1 MSKKLINNLK
11 AVKNLETIGRPDG
24 AWVLS
29 NREILM
35 GQINP
40 QSKKVDFQPSKYYYQ
55 YFHETFQQKFLRP
68 AFMAM
73 LVFGAYFGYSAFNLT
88 AKASLPGEAM
98 YPIKVLGEK
107 LQMATTFGDE
117 GRVKLKMDFISR
129 RGDELQQIARKVE
142 DPKVKSEKIS
152 ATVKQIT
159 EDVKDVKTQ
168 IDKMTIDASA
178 VALIST
184 AKVVDDKTLKVEK
197 DIVDVHTSLPTEV
210 KKDVAK
216 DVKEAIAQTEVTGTQ
231 ALTVMVVKS
240 NEKEVKDA
248 NQAVTDK
255 ELTTRVSDRIKNM
268 EIAVEAATLEVNKIA
283 TGTTAVIMGKTTQVS
298 SSTSDSIT
306 TTTLK
311 NAVEAVSQQ
320 PQAAQDAVDEAKTL
334 LDKKDF
340 SSALLKIVEGKNI
353 AAEVFEKAPL
363 LDAQIKI
370 EIVSSTA
377 STATTSAVIQ

>member
-1 MSKKLINNLK
+1 MINNLK
-11 AVKNLETIGRPDG
+11 AVKNLETIGRPEA

-35 GQINP
+35 SQINP
-40 QSKKVDFQPSKYYYQ
+40 QDKKIEENSLTKYYYQ
-55 YFHETFQQKFLRP
+55 YFSEMLQFKVLRP
-68 AFMAM
+68 ALMAVF
-73 LVFGAYFGYSAFNLT
+73 VFGAYFGYSAITLT
-88 AKASLPGEAM
+88 AQASLPGEAM

-117 GRVKLKMDFISR
+117 GKVKLKMDFISR
-129 RGDELQQIARKVE
+129 RGDELQQIARTPE
-142 DPKVKSEKIS
+142 DPMVKSVKIS

-178 VALIST
+178 ASLIST

-197 DIVDVHTSLPTEV
+197 DIVDVHTSLSTEV
-210 KKDVAK
+210 KKEVAK

-231 ALTVMVVKS
+231 ALSVMVSKS
-240 NEKEVKDA
+240 GEKEVKDA
-248 NQAVTDK
+248 NQAVSDK
-255 ELTTRVSDRIKNM
+255 ELVARVGDRIKNM
-268 EIAVEAATLEVNKIA
+268 EIAVEAAASEVNKIA
-283 TGTTAVIMGKTTQVS
+283 TGTAAIIMDKVTMVS
-298 SSTSDSIT
+298 SSTSASLT

-311 NAVEAVSQQ
+311 DAMQAVSDQ
-320 PQAAQDAVDEAKTL
+320 PKAAQDAVDEAKNL

-353 AAEVFEKAPL
+353 AADVFEKAPL
-363 LDAQIKI
+363 LDAQIRT

-377 STATTSAVIQ
+377 TSTAVK

>member
-11 AVKNLETIGRPDG
+11 AVKNLETIGRPEG

-40 QSKKVDFQPSKYYYQ
+40 QSKRADYQPSKYYYQ
-55 YFHETFQQKFLRP
+55 YFQETFQQKFLRP

-73 LVFGAYFGYSAFNLT
+73 LVFGAYFGYSAVNLT

-117 GRVKLKMDFISR
+117 GKVKLKMDFISR

-168 IDKMTIDASA
+168 IDKMTIGASA
-178 VALIST
+178 VSLIST

-231 ALTVMVVKS
+231 ALTVMVAKS

-255 ELTTRVSDRIKNM
+255 ELATRVGDRIKNM

-283 TGTTAVIMGKTTQVS
+283 TGTTAIIMDKVVTGN
-298 SSTSDSIT
+298 SSTSVS

-311 NAVEAVSQQ
+311 NAVKEVSQH

-334 LDKKDF
+334 LDRKDF

-363 LDAQIKI
+363 LDAQIKT
-370 EIVSSTA
+370 EIVSE
-377 STATTSAVIQ
+377 

>member
-1 MSKKLINNLK
+1 MSKSLINNLK
-11 AVKNLETIGRPDG
+11 AVKNLETIGRPEA

-35 GQINP
+35 RQINP
-40 QSKKVDFQPSKYYYQ
+40 SNKVAETSLTKYYYQ
-55 YFHETFQQKFLRP
+55 YFSEMLQFKVMRP
-68 AFMAM
+68 ALMAIF
-73 LVFGAYFGYSAFNLT
+73 VFGAYFGYSAITLT
-88 AKASLPGEAM
+88 AQASLPGEAM

-117 GRVKLKMDFISR
+117 GKVKLKMDFISR
-129 RGDELQQIARKVE
+129 RGDELQQIARTPE
-142 DPKVKSEKIS
+142 DPMVKSVKIS

-168 IDKMTIDASA
+168 IDKMTIGASA
-178 VALIST
+178 VSLIST

-197 DIVDVHTSLPTEV
+197 DIVDVHTSLSTEV
-210 KKDVAK
+210 KKEVAK

-231 ALTVMVVKS
+231 ALSVIVSKS
-240 NEKEVKDA
+240 GEKEVKDA
-248 NQAVTDK
+248 NQAVSDK
-255 ELTTRVSDRIKNM
+255 ELVARVGDRIKNM
-268 EIAVEAATLEVNKIA
+268 EIAVEAATSEVNKIA
-283 TGTTAVIMGKTTQVS
+283 TGTAAIIMDKVAIVS
-298 SSTSDSIT
+298 SSTSASLA

-311 NAVEAVSQQ
+311 DAMQAVSDQ
-320 PQAAQDAVDEAKTL
+320 PKAAQDAVDEAKNL

-353 AAEVFEKAPL
+353 AADVFEKAPL
-363 LDAQIKI
+363 LDAQIRT

-377 STATTSAVIQ
+377 TSTAVK

>member
-1 MSKKLINNLK
+1 MSKSLINNLK
-11 AVKNLETIGRPDG
+11 AVKNLETIGRPEA

-35 GQINP
+35 SQINP
-40 QSKKVDFQPSKYYYQ
+40 QDKKIEENSLTKYYYQ
-55 YFHETFQQKFLRP
+55 YFSEMLQFKVLRP
-68 AFMAM
+68 ALMAVF
-73 LVFGAYFGYSAFNLT
+73 VFGAYFGYSAITLT
-88 AKASLPGEAM
+88 AQASLPGEAM

-117 GRVKLKMDFISR
+117 GKVKLKMDFISR
-129 RGDELQQIARKVE
+129 RGDELQQIARTPE
-142 DPKVKSEKIS
+142 DPMVKSVKIS

-178 VALIST
+178 ASLIST

-197 DIVDVHTSLPTEV
+197 DIVDVHTSLSTEV
-210 KKDVAK
+210 KKEVAK

-231 ALTVMVVKS
+231 ALSVMVSKS
-240 NEKEVKDA
+240 GEKEVKDA
-248 NQAVTDK
+248 NQAVSDK
-255 ELTTRVSDRIKNM
+255 ELVARVGDRIKNM
-268 EIAVEAATLEVNKIA
+268 EIAVEAAASEVNKIA
-283 TGTTAVIMGKTTQVS
+283 TGTAAIIMDKVTMVS
-298 SSTSDSIT
+298 SSTSASLT

-311 NAVEAVSQQ
+311 DAMQAVSDQ
-320 PQAAQDAVDEAKTL
+320 PKAAQDAVDEAKNL

-353 AAEVFEKAPL
+353 AADVFEKAPL
-363 LDAQIKI
+363 LDAQIRT

-377 STATTSAVIQ
+377 TSTAVK